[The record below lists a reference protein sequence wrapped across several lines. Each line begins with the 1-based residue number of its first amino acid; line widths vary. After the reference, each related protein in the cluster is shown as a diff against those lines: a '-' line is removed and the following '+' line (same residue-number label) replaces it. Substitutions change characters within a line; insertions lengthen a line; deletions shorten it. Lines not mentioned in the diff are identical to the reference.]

1 MRLTTYTDYALRT
14 LLHVGTHQDRLV
26 TIQEIAD
33 LHTISKNHLT
43 KVIHQLGLLGV
54 VTTVRGRNGGLRLAR
69 APKEINIGAVVRH
82 TETDFYMAPCFDPQG
97 FPCGLHKACGLKNVL
112 AEATAAY
119 LAVLDGT
126 TLADLLP
133 EPAPNHVPMLF
144 QPMPGR

>member
-69 APKEINIGAVVRH
+69 APKDINIGAVVRH

-97 FPCGLHKACGLKNVL
+97 FPCGLHKACGLKSVL
-112 AEATAAY
+112 ADATAAD

-133 EPAPNHVPMLF
+133 EPVPSHVPMLF